1 MLGRP
6 RSNGGGTHGMAR
18 RAKRPGDL
26 SRWFQPGPNR
36 ALELVLRGN
45 ERPLVGFP
53 LGLGKRLVAFERW
66 DLEAMSP
73 RCVELIPTLAIESL
87 ARGGPLTAR
96 VEALVDLDMR
106 RSFFG
111 ADAALAGLELDS
123 RQRALVGL
131 AAAGRFVRL
140 HLDRVAGGAVLGGR
154 VLHPGPG
161 CVLLEGSRG
170 DFGLPVPHASAPSA
184 RALSLVRL
192 AHVARMGLAN
202 ERADGA
208 LGHVDDPVLRELAT
222 AAAEEIGRSVTPTH
236 VPMLVRAL
244 VGQTVEVELSAPGRL
259 VEGRL
264 LAVGGEWFALDS
276 VDERRVRRGVEC
288 FALDDVEVVEVRDPK
303 PTPTDSDTGIALPE
317 LESLPAALRAA
328 QRLWS
333 GVVLELL
340 AGDQGPFLAE
350 VLEVGERGLFLERV
364 PLHGSST
371 HYGQTWHDLAAVL
384 SFAEPNRAER
394 EALRRAR
401 RPRPG

>member
-1 MLGRP
+1 M
-6 RSNGGGTHGMAR
+6 
-18 RAKRPGDL
+18 
-26 SRWFQPGPNR
+26 
-36 ALELVLRGN
+36 LRGN

-66 DLEAMSP
+66 DLESMSP

-87 ARGGPLTAR
+87 ARGGPLAAR

-111 ADAALAGLELDS
+111 ASAALAGLELDS
-123 RQRALVGL
+123 RQRALSGL

-170 DFGLPVPHASAPSA
+170 DFGLPVPNASAPSA
-184 RALSLVRL
+184 RALTLVRL

-202 ERADGA
+202 DRSDGA
-208 LGHVDDPVLRELAT
+208 LGPLDDPVLRDLAA
-222 AAAEEIGRSVTPTH
+222 AAAEEIARGVSPAH

-288 FALDDVEVVEVRDPK
+288 FALDDVEVVEVRDPQ
-303 PTPTDSDTGIALPE
+303 PSPSEGELGAPLPE
-317 LESLPAALRAA
+317 LESLPAALRGA
-328 QRLWS
+328 QRLWG

-340 AGDQGPFLAE
+340 VGDQGPFLAE

-364 PLHGSST
+364 SAQGSALPG
-371 HYGQTWHDLAAVL
+371 GQSWHDLAAVL

-401 RPRPG
+401 RPRLGG